1 MTFKK
6 IFQKTYRESKG
17 VNPLTFVFCL
27 SAQVYMQSLKTHS
40 KAFWILKNLQ
50 FFKQRIAEFYFAEI
64 FYFYGDFT
72 RSLKHLDYFLKS
84 NPNHAD
90 AIYLQ
95 AILLAYLGGK
105 QEAFL
110 SLERLLQVSKRLK
123 TWIIL
128 AKIIQDSKD
137 LESAKQILSNN
148 LYRFERFKLHQ
159 WEILKHFAN
168 AAARIGEY
176 KEAKRLFKESLF
188 LFLQRDS
195 KNLNTK
201 EVMDLKSAKEA
212 LEDLHNL
219 LEQNEIQMFLVSGT
233 FLGCVRE
240 HNFIAYDKDIDVGIY
255 KQDLQKAR
263 EVLQKSRNFKLN
275 TLFKNYQ
282 GGVQIRHLNN
292 TYIDVF
298 AHYEERGRIYHDGDY
313 VRWWNTPF
321 RLVPYEF
328 LGKQYLAPKNYNL
341 YLKENYGEW
350 ETPKDSAQYETFLT
364 TPNMEITN
372 KQWFICSLYNL
383 LFEVFS
389 LQNETKILEKFKN
402 LGEGD
407 FVQEYLKFKQG
418 IAR

>member
-6 IFQKTYRESKG
+6 IFQKTYRESRG
-17 VNPLTFVFCL
+17 ANPLTFVFCL
-27 SAQVYMQSLKTHS
+27 LAQVYMQSLKTHS
-40 KAFWILKNLQ
+40 KAFLILKNLQ

-72 RSLKHLDYFLKS
+72 RSLKYLDCFLKS

-95 AILLAYLGGK
+95 AMLLAYLGCK

-110 SLERLLQVSKRLK
+110 SLEHLLQKSKRLK

-137 LESAKQILSNN
+137 LEAAKQILSNN
-148 LYRFERFKLHQ
+148 LYRLERFKPHQ
-159 WEILKHFAN
+159 WEILKHLAN

-188 LFLQRDS
+188 LQGNS
-195 KNLNTK
+195 KNLITK
-201 EVMDLKSAKEA
+201 EVMDLKGAKEA
-212 LEDLHNL
+212 LEDLRNL
-219 LEQNEIQMFLVSGT
+219 LEANEIQMFLVSGT

-240 HNFIAYDKDIDVGIY
+240 HNFISYDKDIDVGIY

-263 EVLQKSRNFKLN
+263 EVLQKSKNFKLN

-321 RLVPYEF
+321 KLAPYEF
-328 LGKQYLAPKNYNL
+328 LGKQYLAPKNYTL

-350 ETPKDSAQYETFLT
+350 KTPKDSAQYETFLT

-389 LQNETKILEKFKN
+389 MRNESKILERLRE
-402 LGEGD
+402 LGEKD
-407 FVQEYLKFKQG
+407 FVQEYLEFKQG
-418 IAR
+418 ITTE